1 MQKVKVELQIDSIL
15 LKKAELYRIDLE
27 TFLEIK
33 LHEYLTGREQFYKPN
48 SLTYHEI
55 KEDFEKWLKSR
66 ISLETA
72 DRYLDIL
79 KDLDE
84 ITPQTLINIYQSR
97 PANNVAKA
105 IRNLVNYLIEK
116 EMIDERTADKIKKAV
131 PIKKGK
137 GDKVVPTNE
146 DIREAFEYFKQKLE
160 PEYYLVALVL
170 LYSGARL
177 EQTLRMLQEWDPKY
191 LVFKDGFARYE
202 ISHLSQGY
210 KEGFW
215 IYMPDWLAKKLR
227 KMSDLSKYTKD
238 IINYKAKSG
247 RTVSAK
253 YIRKWFNNLL
263 VKLKV
268 DKDIRNFILGRIGEI
283 KISVEADDYLKLL
296 EQADEE
302 YPRILENFPFDFKI

>member
-1 MQKVKVELQIDSIL
+1 MQKVRVELLIDKVL
-15 LKKAELYRIDLE
+15 LEKSELFGVDLE

-33 LHEYLTGREQFYKPN
+33 LYEYITGREQFYNSKPILY
-48 SLTYHEI
+48 SEI

-66 ISLETA
+66 ISDYTA
-72 DRYLDIL
+72 ERYLNIL
-79 KDLDE
+79 EGLDG
-84 ITPQTLINIYQSR
+84 ITPESLIKLYESR

-105 IRNLVNYLIEK
+105 IRNLVNYLLEK
-116 EMIDERTADKIKKAV
+116 EIIDERTADKIKKAV
-131 PIKKGK
+131 PIKRGK

-146 DIREAFEYFKQKLE
+146 DIREAFEYFKRKLE

-177 EQTLRMLQEWDPKY
+177 EQVLRMLQEWDPKY

-215 IYMPDWLAKKLR
+215 IYMPDWLAKELR
-227 KMSDLSKYTKD
+227 KMNDLSKYTKD
-238 IINYKAKSG
+238 IINYKAESG

-268 DKDIRNFILGRIGEI
+268 DKDIRNFILGRVGEI
-283 KISVEADDYLKLL
+283 KTSVEADYYLKLL

-302 YPRILENFPFDFKI
+302 YPRILENFPFDFRI